1 LTDLITRFLRYLE
14 IEKNVSTHTLI
25 NYWNDLRQLKEF
37 LTKERIEKI
46 EEITYQ
52 QVRKFLAYLRERG
65 VAKST
70 LTRKLATLRS
80 FFNFLFQEGRI
91 KTNPAKYVTNPKLEK
106 RLPVFLEVEEIFN
119 LLAEIEKDQQF
130 KGRRNLAILEV
141 LYSSGIRV
149 SELIGLNLSD
159 IDLIGG
165 VIKVLGKGR
174 KERIVPIGQKAIEAI
189 EKYLAMRNQVANKNP
204 EEKALFLNKFGG
216 RLSGRAI
223 RNIINQY
230 CRLISLHKK
239 ISPHTLRHSFATH
252 LLNAGCD
259 LRSVQELLGHRNL
272 STTQIYTHL
281 TTAHLK
287 AIYHKAH
294 PRA

>member
-1 LTDLITRFLRYLE
+1 MTDLITRFLRYLE

-141 LYSSGIRV
+141 LYSSGIRL